1 MHIKKAA
8 FSRVIPNGGELIG
21 EVKVWPVKEE
31 APMLAWFVR
40 EKDGCLS
47 LQKLIRK
54 QEELDLD
61 WYDNDLRQA
70 FQDVTAEW
78 FTEPQALDACNRT
91 EFEREVLD
99 YQDVAAELEEHL
111 WKYEQELSKGAL
123 FGAFAH
129 PEALGTNT
137 DTNRAPLH

>member
-8 FSRVIPNGGELIG
+8 FSRVIPNGGQLIG

-40 EKDGCLS
+40 EADGCLS
-47 LQKLIRK
+47 MQKLIRK

-70 FQDVTAEW
+70 FQDVTSEW
-78 FTEPQALDACNRT
+78 FTEPQSADACNRT

-111 WKYEQELSKGAL
+111 WATEQELSKGAV
-123 FGAFAH
+123 FGAFARPDPSGAH
-129 PEALGTNT
+129 SDAHGTQ
-137 DTNRAPLH
+137 LH